1 MNLKYIYSKFLLVLF
16 LAITSISSAQIKI
29 NEVMVNP
36 STNSTNSQ
44 FQSLKMCSQ
53 TTYGSEY
60 IELYNPTS
68 CPIDISC
75 YFIGFNGNF
84 STGVN
89 GTFRFPTGTIIAPN
103 GFLSIGGPNSGATL
117 NLTSFCASTNLAT
130 DADRWYLPNGDGYL
144 ILWNASGVAVD
155 AVYWT
160 TNPNEASKWGTDSD
174 ISLAP
179 TFIAAGTSCT
189 SIATLN
195 GPAQIPATS
204 SIVSYAGQAP
214 TIGTVIHRSNDGAAT
229 WATNGVAT
237 INACNAG
244 CNTVSP
250 TFLLNATITQPTCG
264 NNDGAISFNPSPTD
278 TYFYAWP
285 FPSTGTVSNATSLA
299 AGSYPVTITNFAGCS
314 IDTTIVLTE
323 IPCGNTC
330 DPNGNLIIYSN
341 YNGGI
346 LTVNVDQNIPNLKIG
361 ICTYEPIQVSFT
373 GPFVGNITQVIYAGM
388 NSNQNN
394 NNCGLG
400 NFTTSITG
408 VPSSIVT
415 ISPPMNP
422 PLVGYTP
429 AHGNGAGPWGGLM
442 LGSNG
447 PCDTTITGGGGNT
460 PDEIVYFFQNA
471 TSGTLLYHQT
481 QYACWVNETL
491 NVTAGGN
498 CCILPPDLCNLA
510 ATVSVV
516 PNSACAPCNY
526 NGPTILINE
535 INIFPNNGDGCIFGM
550 SPTAPG
556 NGEWIELFNPN
567 WCDSVDISGYILGS
581 YNSTGSAP
589 GGFLATPPYRSD
601 GMGFVLPQGTVVP
614 PLGFVVVRGA
624 NAPAPPAG
632 TIDVIVNNVNNNI
645 CVTGGLTN
653 SRMWFAN
660 SGGWFAFYNAIG
672 VPQNAIKWSSPTAGD
687 LNQSPCIPSN
697 NFLPVGTTTLPTFN
711 QIQTLGL
718 TATLGNTTQGF
729 TYRRMPD
736 GGAWSSTTASET
748 SSYGTCNDPANCAV
762 VTSIANCNGTATVN
776 VTTGT
781 APFTY
786 QWNDPLNQTTQT
798 ATNLCDGT
806 YQVVVTDADLCTQT
820 YSANVTT
827 NPFSLTSAVQQPSC
841 QQNNGS
847 ISLNPFS
854 ATYTYSWSPNVSTTN
869 SASNLAQGSYTITI
883 TEGSCSFDT
892 TIVLQN
898 PVPFTA
904 TLTSMNTTCGND
916 NGSVSIATTPAGN
929 YTYTWT
935 PNVSTTNSASQLPAG
950 NYSIAIT
957 DNVCGTTLQA
967 TILPSEALSST
978 ATVTQTSC
986 NQSNGYINLD
996 ISPAATYTYTW
1007 NPSISTADTAQ
1018 NVASGTYT
1026 ITYTDGTCTDDTT
1039 ITIAPSVTPFD
1050 IIANITATNCGTS
1063 NGALTVNQINGGI
1076 APYLYSFG
1084 GQPYVSTMNYPNI
1097 DNADYVLS
1105 VQDANGC
1112 LYQETFSVPEIPGP
1126 SQLFT
1131 TTQNPNCGYNNG
1143 FITIDGAS
1151 GGIQPYDFTFNNQP
1165 VATLNFTDLFP
1176 GNYSV
1181 SVVDNYGCTISQ
1193 NIVLVNEAG
1202 LSNVF
1207 IPNVFTPNHDV
1218 TETNEVWRVTATC
1231 TQTFECQI
1239 FNRWGRY
1246 GL

>member
-1 MNLKYIYSKFLLVLF
+1 MLKSSLLKSFLF
-16 LAITSISSAQIKI
+16 LATFIFCVSAKAQVVI

-36 STNSTNSQ
+36 QTSSTSSQ

-53 TTYGSEY
+53 TTYGNEY
-60 IELYNPTS
+60 IELYNPTA
-68 CPIDISC
+68 CPVDISC
-75 YFIGFNGNF
+75 YLIGFNGNF
-84 STGVN
+84 ATGIN
-89 GTFRFPTGTIIAPN
+89 GTFRFPAGSVIQPN
-103 GFLSIGGPNSGATL
+103 GFLSIGGPNSGATI
-117 NLTSFCASTNLAT
+117 NLVTFCSTANLST

-144 ILWNASGVAVD
+144 ILWDASGVAID

-160 TNPNEASKWGTDSD
+160 TNANEASKWGTDSD

-179 TFIAAGTSCT
+179 TTIAAGTTCAALT
-189 SIATLN
+189 TLD
-195 GPAQIPATS
+195 GPSQIPVVS
-204 SIVSYAGQAP
+204 SVVSYAGQAP
-214 TIGTVIHRSNDGAAT
+214 SIGTVIHRTNDGAAT

-237 INACNAG
+237 INACNGTCQSAG
-244 CNTVSP
+244 SSIV
-250 TFLLNATITQPTCG
+250 LNATVSQPTCG
-264 NNDGAISFNPSPTD
+264 NSDGSISFSPSPTD
-278 TYFYAWP
+278 TYTYVWSAP
-285 FPSTGTVSNATSLA
+285 ASNTSNVATLLA
-299 AGSYPVTITNFAGCS
+299 QGSYSITITNTAGCS
-314 IDTTIVLTE
+314 IDTTITLVE
-323 IPCGNTC
+323 DCGGC
-330 DPNGNLIIYSN
+330 
-341 YNGGI
+341 
-346 LTVNVDQNIPNLKIG
+346 
-361 ICTYEPIQVSFT
+361 
-373 GPFVGNITQVIYAGM
+373 
-388 NSNQNN
+388 
-394 NNCGLG
+394 
-400 NFTTSITG
+400 
-408 VPSSIVT
+408 
-415 ISPPMNP
+415 
-422 PLVGYTP
+422 
-429 AHGNGAGPWGGLM
+429 
-442 LGSNG
+442 
-447 PCDTTITGGGGNT
+447 
-460 PDEIVYFFQNA
+460 
-471 TSGTLLYHQT
+471 
-481 QYACWVNETL
+481 
-491 NVTAGGN
+491 NVT
-498 CCILPPDLCNLA
+498 

-516 PNSACAPCNY
+516 QNSACQPCDY

-567 WCDSVDISGYILGS
+567 WCDSIDISGYILGS

-589 GGFLATPPYRSD
+589 GGFLSTPPYRSD

-660 SGGWFAFYNAIG
+660 SGGWFAFYNAAG

-718 TATLGNTTQGF
+718 TATLGNTSQGF

-736 GGAWSSTTASET
+736 GGAWSATTASET

-762 VTSIANCNGTATVN
+762 VSAIANCNGTATVN

-806 YQVVVTDADLCTQT
+806 YQVIVTDADLCTQT

-827 NPFSLTSAVQQPSC
+827 NPFSLTSAVQQPAC

-869 SASNLAQGSYTITI
+869 TASNLAQGSYTITI

-904 TLTSMNTTCGND
+904 TLTSTNTTCGND

-935 PNVSTTNSASQLPAG
+935 PNVSTSNSASQLPAG

-957 DNVCGTTLQA
+957 DNVCGITLQA
-967 TILPSEALSST
+967 TILPSQALSSS

-996 ISPAATYTYTW
+996 VSPTATYTYIW
-1007 NPSISTADTAQ
+1007 NPSISTADTAI
-1018 NVASGTYT
+1018 NLASGTYT
-1026 ITYTDGTCTDDTT
+1026 INYTDGTCSDDTT
-1039 ITIAPSVTPFD
+1039 ITIAPSVAPID
-1050 IIANITATNCGTS
+1050 IIANITATNCGTN
-1063 NGALTVNQINGGI
+1063 NGALSVNQINGGI

-1084 GQPYVSTMNYPNI
+1084 GQPYVSTMNYPNL

-1165 VATLNFTDLFP
+1165 VATLNFTDLFS
-1176 GNYSV
+1176 GNYLV
-1181 SVVDNYGCTISQ
+1181 SVIDNYGCTFSQ

-1202 LSNVF
+1202 ISNVF
-1207 IPNVFTPNHDV
+1207 IPNVFTPNKDV
-1218 TETNEVWRVTATC
+1218 AETNEVWRVTATC
-1231 TQTFECQI
+1231 VQTFECQI
-1239 FNRWGRY
+1239 FNRWGDMVYEFGDINGYWDGRTLKGKEVVDGVY
-1246 GL
+1246 FYKVTLGYYDNTSDVYQGHITVIR